1 MQVASCQRLVNKA
14 QPHVCRLSPAS
25 AQASTSGPYNPR
37 QQESGK
43 DAAWESKPLL
53 LITTV
58 DIGEGKADKIV
69 LREGDKAEVSTDC
82 AQADRQAP

>member
-1 MQVASCQRLVNKA
+1 MLCRLVSCQRLRNKA
-14 QPHVCRLSPAS
+14 QSHVCRLSPAS
-25 AQASTSGPYNPR
+25 AQASTSGPYTPR
-37 QQESGK
+37 QQENGK

-69 LREGDKAEVSTDC
+69 LREGDRAEVS
-82 AQADRQAP
+82 ADWV